1 MTSQTLFY
9 SIIAILVLSYL
20 VDFIMGYLNAK
31 HFNDPIPEALKDVYN
46 EEEYLKSQAYKKTKD
61 RFGTYTATFSLL
73 LTLGFFF
80 FDGFAIVDQWARSF
94 TDHPIAVAL
103 IFFGVILFAS
113 DILTTP
119 FSYYDTFVIEEKF
132 GFNKMKPI
140 TFFMDKLKGWIMGII
155 IGGGLLALIIWIYE
169 MTQSSFW
176 LYAWG
181 VVTLFSL
188 FMNMFYA
195 RLIVPIFNKQAPLEV
210 GELRSKIE
218 MYATKVGF
226 NLTNIFTIDGSKRS
240 TKANA
245 YFSGLG
251 REKRITLYDTLIN
264 DLDDTEI
271 VAVLAHE
278 VGHYKRKHIITN
290 LLLSVVITG
299 VTLWLFSLCLAQPII
314 AEAVGV
320 SIPSFHVGMV
330 VFGILYSPI
339 SAITGFFMSMLSRK
353 HEYEADNY
361 AAETYEAEPLISS
374 LKKLSKSSLSNL
386 TPHPLYVALNY
397 SHPTLLQRVEN
408 LKKVG
413 SR

>member
-80 FDGFAIVDQWARSF
+80 FDGFAIVDQWARTF
-94 TDHPIAVAL
+94 TDHPIGVAL
-103 IFFGVILFAS
+103 IFFGAILFAS

-140 TFFMDKLKGWIMGII
+140 TFFMDKLKGWIMGIV

-169 MTQSSFW
+169 MTQNSFW

-195 RLIVPIFNKQAPLEV
+195 RLIVPIFNKQAPLGA

-339 SAITGFFMSMLSRK
+339 SAITGFFMSALSRK

-374 LKKLSKSSLSNL
+374 LKKLSKNSLSNL
-386 TPHPLYVALNY
+386 TPHPLYVALHY

-408 LKKVG
+408 LKRHSVV
-413 SR
+413 

>member
-9 SIIAILVLSYL
+9 IIIGILVISYL
-20 VDFIMGYLNAK
+20 VDLIMGYLNAK
-31 HFNDPIPEALKDVYN
+31 HFNDPIPDALHDVYN

-73 LTLGFFF
+73 LTVAFFF
-80 FDGFAIVDQWARSF
+80 FDGFAIVDQWARTF
-94 TDHPIAVAL
+94 TEHPIGVAF
-103 IFFGVILFAS
+103 IFFGVIMLAS

-119 FSYYDTFVIEEKF
+119 FEYYNTFVIEEKF

-140 TFFMDKLKGWIMGII
+140 TFFVDKIKGWGMGIV

-169 MTQSSFW
+169 ATQSMFW

-181 VVTLFSL
+181 VITLFSV

-195 RLIVPIFNKQAPLEV
+195 RLIVPIFNKQAPLEK
-210 GELRSKIE
+210 GELRAQIE
-218 MYATKVGF
+218 TYASQVGF

-264 DLDDTEI
+264 DLEDTEI

-278 VGHYKRKHIITN
+278 VGHYKRKHVITN
-290 LLLSVVITG
+290 LLLSVGITG

-320 SIPSFHVGMV
+320 SKPSFHVGLV
-330 VFGILYSPI
+330 VFGILYTPI
-339 SAITGFFMSMLSRK
+339 SAVTGFFMSALSRK

-361 AAETYEAEPLISS
+361 AAETYEAKPLISS

-386 TPHPLYVALNY
+386 TPHPLYVQLNY

-408 LKKVG
+408 LESV
-413 SR
+413 SS

>member
-1 MTSQTLFY
+1 
-9 SIIAILVLSYL
+9 
-20 VDFIMGYLNAK
+20 
-31 HFNDPIPEALKDVYN
+31 
-46 EEEYLKSQAYKKTKD
+46 
-61 RFGTYTATFSLL
+61 
-73 LTLGFFF
+73 
-80 FDGFAIVDQWARSF
+80 
-94 TDHPIAVAL
+94 
-103 IFFGVILFAS
+103 
-113 DILTTP
+113 
-119 FSYYDTFVIEEKF
+119 
-132 GFNKMKPI
+132 
-140 TFFMDKLKGWIMGII
+140 
-155 IGGGLLALIIWIYE
+155 
-169 MTQSSFW
+169 
-176 LYAWG
+176 
-181 VVTLFSL
+181 
-188 FMNMFYA
+188 
-195 RLIVPIFNKQAPLEV
+195 V

>member
-1 MTSQTLFY
+1 MTSLTLFY
-9 SIIAILVLSYL
+9 IIIAILVISYL
-20 VDFIMGYLNAK
+20 VDLVMGYLNAK
-31 HFNDPIPEALKDVYN
+31 HFNDPIPEALQDVYS
-46 EEEYLKSQAYKKTKD
+46 EEEYLRSQAYKKTKD

-73 LTLGFFF
+73 LTLAFFF
-80 FDGFAIVDQWARSF
+80 FDGFAIVDAWARTF
-94 TDHPIAVAL
+94 TDHPIGVAF
-103 IFFGVILFAS
+103 IFFGVIMLAS

-119 FSYYDTFVIEEKF
+119 FEYYNTFVIEEKF

-140 TFFMDKLKGWIMGII
+140 TFFVDKMKGWGMGIV

-169 MTQSSFW
+169 ATQSTFW

-181 VVTLFSL
+181 VITLFSV

-195 RLIVPIFNKQAPLEV
+195 RLIVPIFNKQASLEK
-210 GELRSKIE
+210 GDLRSQIE
-218 MYATKVGF
+218 IYASQVGF

-264 DLDDTEI
+264 DLEDTEI

-278 VGHYKRKHIITN
+278 VGHYKQKHVITN
-290 LLLSVVITG
+290 LLLSVAITG
-299 VTLWLFSLCLAQPII
+299 VTLWLFSLCLAQPVI

-320 SIPSFHVGMV
+320 STPSFHVGMI
-330 VFGILYSPI
+330 VFGILYTPI
-339 SAITGFFMSMLSRK
+339 SAVTGFFMSVLSRK

-361 AAETYEAEPLISS
+361 AAETYEAKPLISS

-386 TPHPLYVALNY
+386 TPHPLYVKLNY

-408 LKKVG
+408 LEK
-413 SR
+413 SL

>member
-9 SIIAILVLSYL
+9 IIIAILVISYL
-20 VDFIMGYLNAK
+20 ADLIMGYLNAK
-31 HFNDPIPEALKDVYN
+31 HFNDPIPETLQDVYN
-46 EEEYLKSQAYKKTKD
+46 EEEYLTSQAYKKTKD

-73 LTLGFFF
+73 LTVAFFF
-80 FDGFAIVDQWARSF
+80 FDGFAIVDQWARTF
-94 TDHPIAVAL
+94 TEHPIGVAF
-103 IFFGVILFAS
+103 IFFGAIMLAS

-119 FSYYDTFVIEEKF
+119 FEYYNTFVIEEKF
-132 GFNKMKPI
+132 GFNKMKPV
-140 TFFMDKLKGWIMGII
+140 TFFVDKIKGWGMSIV

-169 MTQSSFW
+169 ATQNTFW

-181 VVTLFSL
+181 VITLFSV

-195 RLIVPIFNKQAPLEV
+195 RLIVPIFNKQAPLEK
-210 GELRSKIE
+210 GELRSQIE
-218 MYATKVGF
+218 TYASQVGF

-251 REKRITLYDTLIN
+251 SEKRITLYDTLIN
-264 DLDDTEI
+264 DLEDPEI

-278 VGHYKRKHIITN
+278 VGHYKRKHVITN
-290 LLLSVVITG
+290 LLLSVAITG
-299 VTLWLFSLCLAQPII
+299 ATLWLFSLCLAQPII

-320 SIPSFHVGMV
+320 STPSFHVGLV
-330 VFGILYSPI
+330 VFGILYTPI
-339 SAITGFFMSMLSRK
+339 SAVTGFFMSALSRK

-361 AAETYEAEPLISS
+361 AAETYEATPLISS
-374 LKKLSKSSLSNL
+374 LKKLSKNSLSNL
-386 TPHPLYVALNY
+386 TPHPLYVKLNY

-408 LKKVG
+408 LKK
-413 SR
+413 SL

>member
-9 SIIAILVLSYL
+9 IIIAILVISYL
-20 VDFIMGYLNAK
+20 VDLVMGYLNAK
-31 HFNDPIPEALKDVYN
+31 HFNDPIPETLQDVYS

-73 LTLGFFF
+73 LTVAFFF
-80 FDGFAIVDQWARSF
+80 FDGFAIVDQWARTF
-94 TDHPIAVAL
+94 TEHPIGVAF
-103 IFFGVILFAS
+103 IFFGAIMLVS

-119 FSYYDTFVIEEKF
+119 FEYYNTFVIEEKF
-132 GFNKMKPI
+132 GFNNMKPV
-140 TFFMDKLKGWIMGII
+140 TFFVDKIKGWGMGIV

-169 MTQSSFW
+169 ATQSTFW

-181 VVTLFSL
+181 VITLFSVC
-188 FMNMFYA
+188 MNMFYA
-195 RLIVPIFNKQAPLEV
+195 RLIVPIFNKQAPLEK
-210 GELRSKIE
+210 GDLRSQIE
-218 MYATKVGF
+218 TYASQVGF

-240 TKANA
+240 TKGNA
-245 YFSGLG
+245 YFSGFG

-264 DLDDTEI
+264 DLEDTEI

-290 LLLSVVITG
+290 LLLSVAITG
-299 VTLWLFSLCLAQPII
+299 ATLWLFSLCLAQPII

-320 SIPSFHVGMV
+320 STPSFHVGLV
-330 VFGILYSPI
+330 VFGILYTPI
-339 SAITGFFMSMLSRK
+339 SAVTGFFMSALSRK

-361 AAETYEAEPLISS
+361 AAETYEAKPLISS

-386 TPHPLYVALNY
+386 TPHPLYVQLNY

-413 SR
+413 SA